1 MIDCTHPTVQSY
13 QNINVVTP
21 LTGFQ
26 KEIEHIFLSL
36 LLSKAGTKP
45 DNKRVS
51 GALLNDFLKASVS
64 YL

>member
-21 LTGFQ
+21 LAGFR
-26 KEIEHIFLSL
+26 KEIEHTFLSF
-36 LLSKAGTKP
+36 LLSKAGTKL
-45 DNKRVS
+45 DKGRVS
-51 GALLNDFLKASVS
+51 GALINDFLKASLS